1 MNSKNTSDAKRPRMS
16 WMGHKKAD
24 VEMFWIIIALVFVIL
39 GVVLALIIS
48 GKIANLGNAIIEG
61 FG

>member
-1 MNSKNTSDAKRPRMS
+1 
-16 WMGHKKAD
+16 MGHKKAD

>member
-1 MNSKNTSDAKRPRMS
+1 MEIIKN
-16 WMGHKKAD
+16 KKAD
-24 VEMFWIIIALVFVIL
+24 VEMMWIIIALLFVIL

-48 GKIANLGNAIIEG
+48 GKITNLGESIIRT